1 MSDDTLLPFD
11 LPSVGRKKLTIDFAG
26 GNQSSDG
33 GLLLLRA
40 AERKLGVCRRLA
52 EAMPDRRDPERVRH
66 AMFEMVMARA
76 SAIACGYE
84 DAIDL
89 DRLRHDPLMKVAV
102 GRCPASGAPLA
113 SQSTIS
119 RLENAPSKTEAARL
133 SAALLDQFGT
143 TVKPGKLEVLD
154 IDDTFCAAHG
164 GQQLAFW
171 NAHHDERGFAS
182 MHIYHVASG
191 TPVAAILRPARTPK
205 GSEVRT
211 VIKHVTKRLRRH
223 WPKTRIVWRGD
234 SHYGRVEAM
243 EWAEDN
249 DADYIFGLAGNAA
262 LDALVAEAAVNLRF
276 HHAMSSKAKLRT
288 YASFLYQ
295 AGSWK
300 RPRKVV
306 ARLECSLQPV
316 GEAGMRQE
324 VDIRYVVTSLK
335 GSAQHLYENVY
346 CQRGQMENLI
356 KLHKAQLASD
366 RMSCHS
372 ATANQVRLVLHTAAF
387 WLMHGVRAA
396 IPQASPLAKCE
407 FATHPR
413 APDQDRRARDR
424 ACRAHPRPA
433 AHQLPGRGAVPVR
446 RTRPHAVRPMSRG
459 AVCPDEPPTRQ
470 INPERVASRVASHR
484 SRQTERRHASEPPD
498 VQKSAASCMIRASHV
513 AYCISARSDQHIN
526 DFVAGYQREACNR
539 P

>member
-1 MSDDTLLPFD
+1 MTDATLLPFD
-11 LPSVGRKKLTIDFAG
+11 LPSVHRKKLTVDFAG
-26 GNQSSDG
+26 GNQSSDA
-33 GLLLLRA
+33 GLLLLRQ

-52 EAMPDRRDPERVRH
+52 AAMPDRRDRSRICH
-66 AMFEMVMARA
+66 DMFEMVMARA
-76 SAIACGYE
+76 SAIACGHE

-89 DRLRHDPLMKVAV
+89 DRLRHDPLMKLAV
-102 GRCPASGAPLA
+102 GRCPDSGAPLA

-133 SAALLDQFGT
+133 TAALVDQAGT
-143 TVKPGKLEVLD
+143 TVKPRQQEEILD

-191 TPVAAILRPARTPK
+191 TPIVTILRPARTPK
-205 GSEVRT
+205 GTEVRT

-249 DADYIFGLAGNAA
+249 DADYIFGLAGNSV
-262 LDALVAEAAVNLRF
+262 LDAFVAEAATYLRF
-276 HHAMSSKAKLRT
+276 HHATSRNTKLRSF
-288 YASFLYQ
+288 ASFMYQ

-316 GEAGMRQE
+316 AGETGMRQE

-335 GSAQHLYENVY
+335 GSARHLYENVY

-396 IPQASPLAKCE
+396 IPKASPLAKCE
-407 FATHPR
+407 FATIR
-413 APDQDRRARDR
+413 ERLIKIGARVIEHIAR
-424 ACRAHPRPA
+424 IRV
-433 AHQLPGRGAVPVR
+433 QLP
-446 RTRPHAVRPMSRG
+446 TS
-459 AVCPDEPPTRQ
+459 C
-470 INPERVASRVASHR
+470 PERALFRTVALRLMPSG
-484 SRQTERRHASEPPD
+484 P
-498 VQKSAASCMIRASHV
+498 
-513 AYCISARSDQHIN
+513 
-526 DFVAGYQREACNR
+526 
-539 P
+539 

>member
-1 MSDDTLLPFD
+1 MSNDTLLPFD

-102 GRCPASGAPLA
+102 GRCPESGAPLA

-133 SAALLDQFGT
+133 SAALLDQLGT
-143 TVKPGKLEVLD
+143 TVRPGKLEVLD

-205 GSEVRT
+205 GCEVRT
-211 VIKHVTKRLRRH
+211 VIRHVTKRLRRH

-243 EWAEDN
+243 EWAEDH
-249 DADYIFGLAGNAA
+249 DADYVFGLAGNTA
-262 LDALVAEAAVNLRF
+262 LDALVAETAVNLRF

-295 AGSWK
+295 AGSWG

-306 ARLECSLQPV
+306 ARLECSLQP
-316 GEAGMRQE
+316 GEAGIRQE

-335 GSAQHLYENVY
+335 GSAQHLYENIY

-372 ATANQVRLVLHTAAF
+372 ATANQVRLVLHTTAF

-407 FATHPR
+407 FATIR
-413 APDQDRRARDR
+413 ERLIKIGARVIEHVAR
-424 ACRAHPRPA
+424 IRV
-433 AHQLPGRGAVPVR
+433 QLPTGCPYAALFRCVARGLMPSG
-446 RTRPHAVRPMSRG
+446 P
-459 AVCPDEPPTRQ
+459 
-470 INPERVASRVASHR
+470 
-484 SRQTERRHASEPPD
+484 
-498 VQKSAASCMIRASHV
+498 
-513 AYCISARSDQHIN
+513 
-526 DFVAGYQREACNR
+526 
-539 P
+539 